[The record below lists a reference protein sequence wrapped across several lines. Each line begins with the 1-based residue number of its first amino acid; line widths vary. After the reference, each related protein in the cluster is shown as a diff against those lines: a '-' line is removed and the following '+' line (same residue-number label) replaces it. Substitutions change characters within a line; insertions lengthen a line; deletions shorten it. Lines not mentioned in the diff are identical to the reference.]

1 MTIEITERTIGIWF
15 LLLEEKSDW
24 MAALWHEDDGV
35 HLSYRF
41 RYYRDD
47 KLDETSKDRK
57 SWYSLTT
64 GETAQVSVRAIRD
77 LIEGMQEEL
86 GAGQSWEILMGERS
100 VEEFTEEFISMPWAH
115 VTRVEPDD

>member
-15 LLLEEKSDW
+15 LYLNDSSDW
-24 MAALWHEDDGV
+24 MAGLWREDDGI

-47 KLDETSKDRK
+47 KLDETSEDEKN
-57 SWYSLTT
+57 WYSLMT
-64 GETAQVSVRAIRD
+64 GESVQVSIRTVRD

-86 GAGQSWEILMGERS
+86 GAGESWEILMGERG
-100 VEEFTEEFISMPWAH
+100 VEDFTKEFLSMPWAH
-115 VTRVEPDD
+115 ITRIEPND